1 MINSR
6 KRLAAIWLGQF
17 LFCFGLLAHGWKV
30 DAQEKSLLW
39 KLEAGKNTV
48 YLLGSIHL
56 LKKDTVSSKPII
68 DEVFSKAKRLVFE
81 IDIPKETPEKTQK
94 LLMQKGV
101 NLDGKTLQQKV
112 SPETFQAATI
122 WANNLGIDIKMLSP
136 FKPWVVALTLIVVQL
151 QKLGYDPSFGID
163 RQLAQRA
170 QQANKPISGLETAE
184 YQFDVLD
191 RLSPVLQEMMLRQSF
206 TEMDQLGKTVDEMV
220 LAWRNGDVASAEK
233 LFLESMT
240 DYPEIRE
247 KLLDERNRN
256 WLPKID
262 QFLKLDEDVLVVVG
276 AAHLL
281 GKNGV
286 IELLK
291 SRGYKME
298 QM

>member
-1 MINSR
+1 
-6 KRLAAIWLGQF
+6 
-17 LFCFGLLAHGWKV
+17 
-30 DAQEKSLLW
+30 
-39 KLEAGKNTV
+39 
-48 YLLGSIHL
+48 
-56 LKKDTVSSKPII
+56 
-68 DEVFSKAKRLVFE
+68 
-81 IDIPKETPEKTQK
+81 
-94 LLMQKGV
+94 
-101 NLDGKTLQQKV
+101 
-112 SPETFQAATI
+112 
-122 WANNLGIDIKMLSP
+122 MLSP
-136 FKPWVVALTLIVVQL
+136 FKPWVAALTLIVVQL

-184 YQFDVLD
+184 YQFDQLD
-191 RLSPVLQEMMLRQSF
+191 RLSRVMQEMMLRQSF
-206 TEMDQLGKTVDEMV
+206 TEMEQLGKTVDEMV

-247 KLLDERNRN
+247 KLLDERNHN

>member
-1 MINSR
+1 MIISR
-6 KRLAAIWLGQF
+6 RRSTVIRLGRF
-17 LFCFGLLAHGWKV
+17 LLCLGLLTHGW
-30 DAQEKSLLW
+30 DIGAQEKSLLW

-101 NLDGKTLQQKV
+101 NLDGKTL
-112 SPETFQAATI
+112 
-122 WANNLGIDIKMLSP
+122 
-136 FKPWVVALTLIVVQL
+136 IVMQL

-184 YQFDVLD
+184 YQFDQLD
-191 RLSPVLQEMMLRQSF
+191 RLSPAMQELMLRQSF
-206 TEMDQLGKTVDEMV
+206 DEMEQLGKTVDEMV
-220 LAWRNGDVASAEK
+220 LAWRTGDVASAEK
-233 LFLESMT
+233 LLLESMT